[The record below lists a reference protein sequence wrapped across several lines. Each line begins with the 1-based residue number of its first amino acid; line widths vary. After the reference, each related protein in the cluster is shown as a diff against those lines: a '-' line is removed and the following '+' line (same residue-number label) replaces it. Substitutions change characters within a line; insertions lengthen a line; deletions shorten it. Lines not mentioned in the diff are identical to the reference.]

1 MYLASRW
8 DSIVKQ
14 SLEKSEGTRRVSSN
28 ALIVSMTGMTSL
40 VHPAMRL
47 PWKQRMQ
54 LLSVLTESVHNT
66 NFMNKMVSIAVEF
79 KECAR
84 RFTSNCISSAYAT
97 VSALL
102 HVEHPVALL
111 RPGGESLWIAGIE
124 ASATAFVRAGKAAL
138 EPRPNRDIMG
148 CIRSA
153 FQYQKSLVQPGPEGA
168 FTPSPLAWNASF
180 LGKGTASVSLNS
192 NPCHAGAFEFVTLTL
207 LVPTWQVHQKIPAL
221 SIAADVWAMAFRC
234 NFLPFW
240 AHSSTHLMRAS
251 RLDPIQHKS
260 IHGMNAATRLTL
272 LLEDTER
279 MELQRLALGT
289 VSSGVMSLEE
299 IASEVLFIDGVRG
312 SSCNG
317 GSKSAIDSV
326 RAIGDAGGKNA
337 ARILAFCRS
346 AWISEEL
353 MIYDLGPTTAR
364 RQASALLKRLLIN
377 ELYPD
382 LDHSDPLRLLHL
394 VPKHS
399 SHLCV
404 CLCCKRV
411 SNAFASDGGAKHKSS
426 FNEIGT
432 SASMISVDPQTM
444 EEHLRCAKRSSA
456 SLRTAVAF
464 EEEAALRAVECEQCD
479 ESAVKSIIADSSKGC
494 ETGVSAR
501 ARRDSKSAFEQRV
514 SSVACGAEQMLAT
527 PIVGKAIRVFGEW
540 YSLCAFCGCMVRF
553 WPSNRAHGE
562 ICCMR
567 CDYRMLH
574 RKENIVNGKDAIV
587 AQAQCRYCGKVD
599 PMRTGARWRMC
610 KSPHDATGK
619 NASLPPPLRTV
630 HFCPAHFKPWVV
642 AALKA
647 LPMRVILSHIAFGA
661 KPCFGADGEKRERPA
676 DTEKKPKRRRI
687 VRKS

>member
-1 MYLASRW
+1 
-8 DSIVKQ
+8 
-14 SLEKSEGTRRVSSN
+14 
-28 ALIVSMTGMTSL
+28 
-40 VHPAMRL
+40 
-47 PWKQRMQ
+47 
-54 LLSVLTESVHNT
+54 
-66 NFMNKMVSIAVEF
+66 
-79 KECAR
+79 
-84 RFTSNCISSAYAT
+84 
-97 VSALL
+97 
-102 HVEHPVALL
+102 
-111 RPGGESLWIAGIE
+111 
-124 ASATAFVRAGKAAL
+124 
-138 EPRPNRDIMG
+138 
-148 CIRSA
+148 
-153 FQYQKSLVQPGPEGA
+153 
-168 FTPSPLAWNASF
+168 
-180 LGKGTASVSLNS
+180 
-192 NPCHAGAFEFVTLTL
+192 
-207 LVPTWQVHQKIPAL
+207 
-221 SIAADVWAMAFRC
+221 
-234 NFLPFW
+234 
-240 AHSSTHLMRAS
+240 
-251 RLDPIQHKS
+251 
-260 IHGMNAATRLTL
+260 MNAATRLTL

-377 ELYPD
+377 EFYPD

-494 ETGVSAR
+494 
-501 ARRDSKSAFEQRV
+501 
-514 SSVACGAEQMLAT
+514 
-527 PIVGKAIRVFGEW
+527 
-540 YSLCAFCGCMVRF
+540 
-553 WPSNRAHGE
+553 
-562 ICCMR
+562 
-567 CDYRMLH
+567 
-574 RKENIVNGKDAIV
+574 
-587 AQAQCRYCGKVD
+587 
-599 PMRTGARWRMC
+599 
-610 KSPHDATGK
+610 
-619 NASLPPPLRTV
+619 
-630 HFCPAHFKPWVV
+630 
-642 AALKA
+642 
-647 LPMRVILSHIAFGA
+647 
-661 KPCFGADGEKRERPA
+661 
-676 DTEKKPKRRRI
+676 
-687 VRKS
+687 